1 VSASLAERL
10 RAIAATP
17 TPAALA
23 ELLPIAAQ
31 VARIELALDDIAA
44 DALETT
50 AAVEAFAT
58 LVRDARRRGRRCGHL
73 VVVG

>member
-1 VSASLAERL
+1 MSASLAERL

-50 AAVEAFAT
+50 AAVEAFAAV
-58 LVRDARRRGRRCGHL
+58 VRDARSRGRRCGHL
-73 VVVG
+73 VVVE